1 MKPKEADAD
10 SIRLAMDLAW
20 RDHHHMREQTWKAL
34 QIEAVLVAGLVG
46 VDWQIQN
53 VYATIAAGLLVLL
66 VAPFGIQITLRHR
79 QGEIR
84 KFTHIT
90 NCEEALGLHRDDLI
104 PRAMARIPSPVRF
117 IDAFRPSVSN
127 TSVFIL
133 RMHIA
138 IMLFSILYVTGR
150 IFLP

>member
-1 MKPKEADAD
+1 MAAKKVDPD

-20 RDHHHMREQTWKAL
+20 RDHHHMREQTWRAL

-46 VDWQIQN
+46 IDWQIRN
-53 VYATIAAGLLVLL
+53 IYATIAAGLLVL
-66 VAPFGIQITLRHR
+66 VAAPFGIQITLRHR

-84 KFTHIT
+84 KFTHII
-90 NCEEALGLHRDDLI
+90 NCEEALGLHRDDLLPPRTISI
-104 PRAMARIPSPVRF
+104 PTSLRL

-127 TSVFIL
+127 TSAFIL

-138 IMLFSILYVTGR
+138 IILFSILYVLGR
-150 IFLP
+150 IFLR

>member
-1 MKPKEADAD
+1 MVSKKADPD

-20 RDHHHMREQTWKAL
+20 RDHHHMREQTWRAL
-34 QIEAVLVAGLVG
+34 QMEAVLVAGLVG
-46 VDWQIQN
+46 IDWQIQN
-53 VYATIAAGLLVLL
+53 IYATIAAGLLVL
-66 VAPFGIQITLRHR
+66 VAAPFGIQITLRHR

-84 KFTHIT
+84 KFTHII
-90 NCEEALGLHRDDLI
+90 NCEEALGLHRDDLLPPNSI
-104 PRAMARIPSPVRF
+104 SLPKSVRL

-138 IMLFSILYVTGR
+138 ILLFSILYVLGR
-150 IFLP
+150 IFLR

>member
-1 MKPKEADAD
+1 MAAKKVDPE

-20 RDHHHMREQTWKAL
+20 RDHHHMREQTWRAL
-34 QIEAVLVAGLVG
+34 QMEAVLVAGLVG
-46 VDWQIQN
+46 IDWRIQN
-53 VYATIAAGLLVLL
+53 IYATIAAGLLVLA

-84 KFTHIT
+84 KFTHII
-90 NCEEALGLHRDDLI
+90 NCEEALGLHRDDLLPPKTI
-104 PRAMARIPSPVRF
+104 SLPKPVRF

-138 IMLFSILYVTGR
+138 IILFSVLYVVGR
-150 IFLP
+150 IFLH

>member
-1 MKPKEADAD
+1 MVTKRADPD

-20 RDHHHMREQTWKAL
+20 RDHHHMREQTWRAL
-34 QIEAVLVAGLVG
+34 QIEAVLVAGLIG
-46 VDWQIQN
+46 IDWQIQN
-53 VYATIAAGLLVLL
+53 IYATVAAGILVL
-66 VAPFGIQITLRHR
+66 VAAPFGIQITLRHR

-84 KFTHIT
+84 KFTHII
-90 NCEEALGLHRDDLI
+90 NCEEALGLHQKDLLPPETI
-104 PRAMARIPSPVRF
+104 KLPSPLRF

-127 TSVFIL
+127 TAAFIL

-138 IMLFSILYVTGR
+138 IILFSILYVLGR